1 VGVGSFLGSIVLG
14 FVVARAI
21 SQSGF
26 FTYLSLVWSDT
37 ELISYYTKE
46 FLFSIGESL
55 PVMEM
60 IAFFGSSIFIF
71 LVTARV
77 CEYAYSMGIFKNT
90 TIMNI
95 HIKEIIQSKTFVVF
109 CTVLGCV

>member
-1 VGVGSFLGSIVLG
+1 MRGVSRAQKRRNAYYAAFFGFVGVGSFLGSIVLG

-60 IAFFGSSIFIF
+60 IAFLGVLF
-71 LVTARV
+71 LFFWSLRAF
-77 CEYAYSMGIFKNT
+77 ANT
-90 TIMNI
+90 RTQW
-95 HIKEIIQSKTFVVF
+95 EFLKTQQ
-109 CTVLGCV
+109 L